1 MKNNPSR
8 NDKVFDIILEESFDK
23 YATDVANC
31 NVECEMTEAEI
42 QVMES
47 KEKTIY
53 NKLIKNIEVNKKVH
67 ISIRKISI
75 LVAILLLG
83 VIVVSFGSPVIHT
96 WFQRSNMKMSGT
108 DLNIVTKKYVFEGY
122 NDIKNFENKSAIII
136 PNWLPEGME
145 LIKLNDD
152 NNFLGFFYKNST
164 SSNASYVS
172 MSTMYNVETSTET
185 IATENNN
192 YTIEDSVILNMQCK
206 IITLTSET
214 GLVVRTVHW
223 DSGDT
228 SYKLMTNVSEEEFNK
243 ILENLVY
250 FEE

>member
-23 YATDVANC
+23 YATDVANF

-42 QVMES
+42 QAMES

-53 NKLIKNIEVNKKVH
+53 NKLIKNIEGNKKGH

-83 VIVVSFGSPVIHT
+83 AIVVSFGSPIIHT
-96 WFQRSNMKMSGT
+96 WFKRSNMNMSGT
-108 DLNIVTKKYVFEGY
+108 DLNIVTKKLVFDDY
-122 NDIKNFENKSAIII
+122 NNITNFENKSVIII

-145 LIKLNDD
+145 LVKLNDD
-152 NNFLGFFYKNST
+152 NNFLDFFYKSST
-164 SSNASYVS
+164 STSASYVS
-172 MSTMYNVETSTET
+172 MSTMYNIEASTET
-185 IATENNN
+185 IATENNIYN
-192 YTIEDSVILNMQCK
+192 IEDSMILNMQCK
-206 IITLTSET
+206 IVTLTNEA
-214 GLVVRTVHW
+214 GLVVRTAYW
-223 DSGDT
+223 DSADT
-228 SYKLMTNVSEEEFNK
+228 SYRLMTNVSEEEFNK